1 MAKKTASKKSASKQ
15 TTSKKTAK
23 KPAAKKPAPKK
34 AAPKKSSSKKSA
46 SNTKASGSSMAPFN
60 VNTGN
65 GLSPIEIGTK
75 LVADFNVGK
84 AEITDELWS
93 KDITSIEG
101 LGVNLGWKG
110 RKAVD
115 EKNSQWSATHKIH
128 GASAEGPYVGSTGFT
143 VKFRIDVEDTN
154 TGDRVVMDE
163 VGVYTVKNGK
173 IITEEFMY
181 RAG

>member
-1 MAKKTASKKSASKQ
+1 MAKKTAAKKSASKKSASAKPVN
-15 TTSKKTAK
+15 K
-23 KPAAKKPAPKK
+23 KPAPAKSAAKKSTPKK
-34 AAPKKSSSKKSA
+34 AAPKAKGGGSA
-46 SNTKASGSSMAPFN
+46 GLAPFS
-60 VNTGN
+60 VKTGP
-65 GLSPIEIGTK
+65 GLSPVEIGSK
-75 LVADFNVGK
+75 LVADFNAGK

-115 EKNSQWSATHKIH
+115 EKNNQWSATHKIH
-128 GASAEGPYVGSTGFT
+128 GASAEGPYVGSTGFA
-143 VKFRIDVEDTN
+143 VKFKMDVEDTSN
-154 TGDRVVMDE
+154 GQRIIMEE

-181 RAG
+181 FAG

>member
-1 MAKKTASKKSASKQ
+1 M
-15 TTSKKTAK
+15 AK
-23 KPAAKKPAPKK
+23 KPAAKKSP
-34 AAPKKSSSKKSA
+34 SKKSA
-46 SNTKASGSSMAPFN
+46 SAKPVNKKPAPKKSTPKKSAPKAKGGGSAGLAPFS
-60 VNTGN
+60 VKTGS
-65 GLSPIEIGTK
+65 GLSPVEIGSK

-84 AEITDELWS
+84 ADITDELWS

-115 EKNSQWSATHKIH
+115 EKNNQWHVTHKIH

-143 VKFRIDVEDTN
+143 VKFKMDVEDTSN
-154 TGDRVVMDE
+154 GQRIIMEE

-181 RAG
+181 FAG